1 MSDIEYEIIEYGDK
15 IGATSAKGWTTEIN
29 KVSWNGRDAKWE
41 IRPWNEEH
49 TKCGKG
55 YVFQS
60 DEEMSLLGEFLVN
73 NGYA

>member
-1 MSDIEYEIIEYGDK
+1 MSDIEYEIVEYGAK
-15 IGATSAKGWTTEIN
+15 ISRTSEKGWTTEVN

-49 TKCGKG
+49 TRCGKG

-60 DEEMSLLGEFLVN
+60 EEEMSLLGEFFAEL
-73 NGYA
+73 GLI

>member
-1 MSDIEYEIIEYGDK
+1 MADLDYNIVEYGAK
-15 IGATSAKGWTTEIN
+15 ISRTSEKGWTTEVN

-49 TKCGKG
+49 TRCGKG

-60 DEEMSLLGEFLVN
+60 EEEMSLLGEFFTEL
-73 NGYA
+73 GLI